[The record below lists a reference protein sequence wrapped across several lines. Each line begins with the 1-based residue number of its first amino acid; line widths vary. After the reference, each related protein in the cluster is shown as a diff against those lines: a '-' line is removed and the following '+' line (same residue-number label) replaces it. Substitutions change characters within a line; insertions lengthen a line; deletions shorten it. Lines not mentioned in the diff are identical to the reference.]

1 MLYNWLDVPILHWE
15 QTGLWKSQIPSQLF
29 IQSVWNF
36 AHASTVLGNTEDSG
50 IQNFEFLL
58 QVYSMQN
65 HDAKLLVR
73 AFVTYVQPI
82 LECNTVIWSPCT
94 ARDIDSIECVQ
105 RRFTKSLCGYSHF
118 SNSKRLSCLKL
129 KSLEYRRLY
138 FGATK
143 LCITSSTFLLT
154 SCFVLAHV
162 PTHMGMRTNCVKVD
176 HWSALR
182 KTISAK
188 GSSVFGQLYLSML
201 LISHRF
207 L

>member
-1 MLYNWLDVPILHWE
+1 
-15 QTGLWKSQIPSQLF
+15 
-29 IQSVWNF
+29 
-36 AHASTVLGNTEDSG
+36 VLGNTEDSG

-129 KSLEYRRLY
+129 KSLEYRRLIADLLWCHKIVY
-138 FGATK
+138 NVVDISIDELFCFSTCTYTRGHAYK
-143 LCITSSTFLLT
+143 LCKSR
-154 SCFVLAHV
+154 
-162 PTHMGMRTNCVKVD
+162 P
-176 HWSALR
+176 
-182 KTISAK
+182 
-188 GSSVFGQLYLSML
+188 
-201 LISHRF
+201 LISIEKNYFSERVVSVWNALLANVVDF
-207 L
+207 TSLPIDFKALF